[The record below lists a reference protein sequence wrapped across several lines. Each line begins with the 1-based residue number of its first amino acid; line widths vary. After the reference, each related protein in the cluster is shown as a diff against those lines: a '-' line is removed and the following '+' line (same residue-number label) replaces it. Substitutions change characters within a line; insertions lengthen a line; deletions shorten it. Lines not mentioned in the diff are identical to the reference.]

1 MKFGKNTFYRKS
13 SEFVTSTNHTDVYE
27 TKLQDGVNM
36 LNDFIVWRQKD
47 TIKVYDRICDHNGG
61 RLITNQGRTTCPL
74 HGWEFDP
81 KSGDYLNIK
90 CHKTPLYDGPIH
102 PHGSVSVP
110 LKSLQRKLENFKSN
124 VEFKIRFLN
133 HACLVIDCGEIKF
146 ATDPWIFGSAFSN
159 GWWLANPSPNDS
171 LAELNSCDFIYISHN
186 HPDHLHPQTLSEIR
200 KDIPIVTA
208 SFDSN
213 STVSMLTD
221 LKFKFV
227 NALKF
232 DEKWVMEDDELAFSI
247 LKSGDFRDD
256 SGLLIEIGNKTVLL
270 TVDSNFLDFWRFPE
284 KIDLLASSFAGGASG
299 FPLCFETVEPERKL
313 QVIARNRR
321 SAYTTNKMVLQKIK
335 PKAFLP
341 YAGFFTEKAKRDCY
355 IRENNK
361 KNTIDDYADLCQ
373 NLDIRLIDATKTPII
388 SMTKSEISTQT
399 YPSSLMYEEAP
410 EIQIFRDELE
420 NVLSEKELAQ
430 YFENCNFCADLDLL
444 LLPVNNDF
452 ENPTHSCFI
461 KFQNDGSTIISFE
474 KEFERRTDVNFLQI
488 KTRKH
493 ELAKVVQRGLPWE
506 DLSIGFQCRIYR
518 EPDIYNVNFWHH
530 FTNVYIND
538 NVRRRTKDCNGC
550 EVIAQQL

>member
-1 MKFGKNTFYRKS
+1 MKFGNKTFYRKN
-13 SEFVTSTNHTDVYE
+13 SEFITSTNHTEVYE
-27 TKLQDGVNM
+27 TMLQDGVNT

-102 PHGSVSVP
+102 PNGNLSVP

-186 HPDHLHPQTLSEIR
+186 HPDHLHPQTLSKIR
-200 KDIPIVTA
+200 KDMPVVTA

-221 LKFKFV
+221 LKFKFI

-256 SGLLIEIGNKTVLL
+256 SGLLIEIGNKTVLP

-284 KIDLLASSFAGGASG
+284 KIDRLASSFTDGGSG
-299 FPLCFETVEPERKL
+299 FPL
-313 QVIARNRR
+313 
-321 SAYTTNKMVLQKIK
+321 
-335 PKAFLP
+335 
-341 YAGFFTEKAKRDCY
+341 
-355 IRENNK
+355 
-361 KNTIDDYADLCQ
+361 
-373 NLDIRLIDATKTPII
+373 
-388 SMTKSEISTQT
+388 
-399 YPSSLMYEEAP
+399 
-410 EIQIFRDELE
+410 
-420 NVLSEKELAQ
+420 
-430 YFENCNFCADLDLL
+430 
-444 LLPVNNDF
+444 
-452 ENPTHSCFI
+452 
-461 KFQNDGSTIISFE
+461 
-474 KEFERRTDVNFLQI
+474 
-488 KTRKH
+488 
-493 ELAKVVQRGLPWE
+493 
-506 DLSIGFQCRIYR
+506 
-518 EPDIYNVNFWHH
+518 
-530 FTNVYIND
+530 
-538 NVRRRTKDCNGC
+538 
-550 EVIAQQL
+550 